1 MGWRR
6 TLAVSAVRVT
16 FSDRRMNDGKTS
28 QGNECA
34 TGLWR
39 CARVPR
45 AAVKCAATG
54 TRSGDHLMRTED
66 NCLRLNPSAFLQISK
81 YVHLGTKEYVHAQA
95 FYFVGFVTTLGF
107 RVRSR
112 LHQISRSYG
121 LLGWANEASDF
132 NGNNFRLCMTTIVST
147 SFNLSNKFLTAQI
160 SVEFFNEKNRIQNV
174 FQCRLF

>member
-54 TRSGDHLMRTED
+54 TRSGDHLTRTED

-81 YVHLGTKEYVHAQA
+81 YVYLGSKEYVHAL
-95 FYFVGFVTTLGF
+95 YFVGFITTLGSRF
-107 RVRSR
+107 RSR
-112 LHQISRSYG
+112 LHQISQSYG
-121 LLGWANEASDF
+121 RFGWASEASDF
-132 NGNNFRLCMTTIVST
+132 NGNDFRLCVTTIVST
-147 SFNLSNKFLTAQI
+147 SFNLSNKFLSAKI
-160 SVEFFNEKNRIQNV
+160 SVEFVNEKNRIQNV

>member
-54 TRSGDHLMRTED
+54 TRGPGTTWREED

-81 YVHLGTKEYVHAQA
+81 YVYLYTKECVHARA

-107 RVRSR
+107 RSR

-121 LLGWANEASDF
+121 LFGWASEASDF
-132 NGNNFRLCMTTIVST
+132 NGNDFRLCITTIVIT
-147 SFNLSNKFLTAQI
+147 SLNRSNKFLSAKI
-160 SVEFFNEKNRIQNV
+160 SVEFVNEKNRIQNV
-174 FQCRLF
+174 FQCRPF

>member
-6 TLAVSAVRVT
+6 TLPVSAVRVT

-39 CARVPR
+39 CARVPQ

-54 TRSGDHLMRTED
+54 DHLTRTED
-66 NCLRLNPSAFLQISK
+66 NCLRLNPSALLQISK
-81 YVHLGTKEYVHAQA
+81 YLGTKECVHAQG

-107 RVRSR
+107 RFRSR
-112 LHQISRSYG
+112 SHQISRSFG
-121 LLGWANEASDF
+121 LFGWASEASDS
-132 NGNNFRLCMTTIVST
+132 NGNNFRLCVTKKVIT
-147 SFNLSNKFLTAQI
+147 SFNRSNKFLSAKI
-160 SVEFFNEKNRIQNV
+160 SVEFVSEKNRIHHV
-174 FQCRLF
+174 FQCRSF